1 METKVSIFHSQI
13 KFMCI
18 DTEQFAQ
25 FEQPLRLGR
34 RQRQDPIGVLVHFF
48 EDYRLHECR
57 GYLRNMVEV
66 CLTTDNAEFGEAEQ
80 RAWLLQQYKDL
91 EALVEA
97 AWLIVRSKKGR
108 SGKKN

>member
-1 METKVSIFHSQI
+1 MSIN
-13 KFMCI
+13 
-18 DTEQFAQ
+18 TEQSAQ

-34 RQRQDPIGVLVHFF
+34 EQRQDPIGVLDRFF

-57 GYLRNMVEV
+57 GYLRDMVEV

-91 EALVEA
+91 EALLEA
-97 AWLIVRSKKGR
+97 AWLIVRGQKGR